1 MDALPSAVA
10 QQLWALLTPWL
21 SLGLPSPPAYYD
33 VARGQVQAGNT
44 ASGSQAPPPTSQLSA
59 EEHRAAG
66 MIAVNATLEAARAP
80 ETVRRREKVAAE
92 ELRQWLL
99 VYGQGRTLADCTPL
113 DVLLFMETWWIPHHS
128 GSMLR
133 SGVKVAAPQTI
144 ATNLSHLSTLFQLN
158 GRACAY
164 HERDNPLGNP
174 REGFLA
180 SHWMTGKRKQL
191 FRAGYEEGSTVPLS
205 LNKVTQVL
213 MRLDS
218 LAATEGIRPL
228 DRLCHLRDGLCFNF
242 CWVTGQRGD
251 DAGKLTLDDLWCD
264 DQGLR
269 LMQPMP
275 IPAAG
280 QVLLVSCRGSKTHQ
294 NSRLKPFDL
303 AATPCWTTPP
313 AWLTSCPRACA
324 LGTQ

>member
-1 MDALPSAVA
+1 MV
-10 QQLWALLTPWL
+10 
-21 SLGLPSPPAYYD
+21 
-33 VARGQVQAGNT
+33 
-44 ASGSQAPPPTSQLSA
+44 
-59 EEHRAAG
+59 
-66 MIAVNATLEAARAP
+66 AVNVTLEAAWAP
-80 ETVRRREKVAAE
+80 ETVRRREKVAE
-92 ELRQWLL
+92 ELRQWML
-99 VYGQGRTLADCTPL
+99 VHGQGRTLADCTTM

-128 GSMLR
+128 GSTLR
-133 SGVKVAAPQTI
+133 SGVKVAAPQTV

-158 GRACAY
+158 GRAGAY
-164 HERDNPLGNP
+164 HAKE
-174 REGFLA
+174 
-180 SHWMTGKRKQL
+180 L
-191 FRAGYEEGSTVPLS
+191 FRAGYEEGSAVPLT
-205 LNKVTQVL
+205 LVKVTQVL
-213 MRLDS
+213 RRLDS

-228 DRLCHLRDGLCFNF
+228 DRLCHLRDSLCFNF